1 MGSDFSNAV
10 EVTAEQAWFL
20 AEHLHAGAFPWKL
33 AITAPYYDPADAE
46 AYNSRMHDELS
57 TPAAG
62 SRAPIIDEHNQIHP
76 AVAAAVRTVCR
87 AEQTL
92 EWLTIL
98 DADRIGR
105 GVLARGTNRHDA
117 VVALRYAQMITL
129 TPMQLDYTEALVPI
143 VTAGLPDQPPAQFDE
158 FTLSMDAGVALDK
171 KAAGGADVVA
181 LLTEMDVPESDA
193 RIMDLVLQGDR
204 QYVEITAHEGI
215 NGARHQTDVSVNV
228 YTTDVGRILVSPPA
242 GEPRA
247 GGESVFAPADG
258 FAIAVALRDL
268 TARLPS
274 GVWFPDDTFAT

>member
-1 MGSDFSNAV
+1 MSSNYSDAV
-10 EVTAEQAWFL
+10 EITAEQAWFL
-20 AEHLHAGAFPWKL
+20 AEHLQAGAFPWKL
-33 AITAPYYDPADAE
+33 AITAPYYDPADADQF
-46 AYNSRMHDELS
+46 NSRMRDELS
-57 TPAAG
+57 TPAPG
-62 SRAPIIDEHNQIHP
+62 SRTAIMDEHARVHP
-76 AVAAAVRTVCR
+76 AVAAAVRAVCR
-87 AEQTL
+87 AEQWL

-98 DADRIGR
+98 DSERIGR
-105 GVLARGTNRHDA
+105 GVLARGANRHDA

-129 TPMQLDYTEALVPI
+129 TPMQVDYTEALVPI
-143 VTAGLPDQPPAQFDE
+143 LTAGLPDSQPANFNE

-171 KAAGGADVVA
+171 KAAKGADVVA

-193 RIMDLVLQGDR
+193 QIMDMVLQGDR

-215 NGARHQTDVSVNV
+215 NGSRHQTDVSVNI
-228 YTTDVGRILVSPPA
+228 YTTAVGSILVSPPA

-247 GGESVFAPADG
+247 GGESVFAPADP